1 MPRGQFGDY
10 VNKIVAELHNPLL
23 AAINGTLSGPGT
35 LATIV
40 LCETLLSFLPTCMP
54 KGQPYHLLH
63 AYDLVPL
70 SALESTKRLDLSKF
84 AELRGGLLY
93 VPTPKFEKVWVSMRH
108 LPSSAKAIAASML
121 EFLNKL
127 HAQRSSSDAVHKAGD
142 IVVKQFRYDLVDM
155 KIVLS
160 IDSFKKVKDDGC
172 IFNIMTAEEYTDR
185 VFNAKQLPSEM
196 STKAFLSMAMDLFD
210 HTTLKASIAATLA
223 KEMPLVPKTKV
234 HEWSI
239 TFSPSVF
246 TMIVQGDM
254 SSGGMTSADAER
266 IVMAAT
272 PLMRDYFSLTQREI
286 KKIVSPRPRLTR
298 CVRNA
303 VTTVRSTTTSTSHL
317 LAVACIVAILLARS
331 EKLLRSEVQFTR
343 IYTATNL
350 SRYVT
355 LKKLKDIIQ
364 RADDGELD
372 TQNVRVVNTATLVTR
387 RSRRRRTGTPSTS

>member
-1 MPRGQFGDY
+1 M
-10 VNKIVAELHNPLL
+10 
-23 AAINGTLSGPGT
+23 
-35 LATIV
+35 
-40 LCETLLSFLPTCMP
+40 
-54 KGQPYHLLH
+54 
-63 AYDLVPL
+63 
-70 SALESTKRLDLSKF
+70 
-84 AELRGGLLY
+84 
-93 VPTPKFEKVWVSMRH
+93 
-108 LPSSAKAIAASML
+108 
-121 EFLNKL
+121 
-127 HAQRSSSDAVHKAGD
+127 
-142 IVVKQFRYDLVDM
+142 
-155 KIVLS
+155 
-160 IDSFKKVKDDGC
+160 
-172 IFNIMTAEEYTDR
+172 
-185 VFNAKQLPSEM
+185 FNAKQLPSEM

-223 KEMPLVPKTKV
+223 KEMPLVPITKV

-239 TFSPSVF
+239 TFSPSAF

-303 VTTVRSTTTSTSHL
+303 VTTVRSMTTSTRHL

-331 EKLLRSEVQFTR
+331 EKLLCSKVRFTR

-355 LKKLKDIIQ
+355 LKTLKDIIQ

-387 RSRRRRTGTPSTS
+387 RSRRRRTGTPSSS